1 MLTSTFFGHRDE
13 DYFPYGEK
21 IEAIVKS
28 LIEDCGCIQF
38 YSGYRGEFE
47 KYSAYIV
54 FRLKER
60 YPYIRNTMI
69 LSYPRQIHAA
79 FPALFDE
86 AVYLLEERK
95 VFPQYAIPRT
105 NQKLV
110 DLSNCIVSGGGNHN
124 SGEAFTACNYA
135 RKKGK
140 LIISIYE

>member
-13 DYFPYGEK
+13 DFFPYGEK

-47 KYSAYIV
+47 RFSAYIV
-54 FRLKER
+54 FRLKEK

-69 LSYPRQIHAA
+69 LSYSRQLNVF
-79 FPALFDE
+79 FPALFDDT
-86 AVYLLEERK
+86 VYLLGESK
-95 VFPQYAIPRT
+95 IPPQYAIPRT

-110 DLSNCIVSGGGNHN
+110 DLSNYIVSGVNHDSGG
-124 SGEAFTACNYA
+124 AFTACSYA

-140 LIISIYE
+140 LIINIYE

>member
-47 KYSAYIV
+47 KFSAYIV
-54 FRLKER
+54 FRLKEK

-69 LSYPRQIHAA
+69 LSYSRQLKVS
-79 FPALFDE
+79 FPALFDD
-86 AVYLLEERK
+86 AVYLLGESK
-95 VFPQYAIPRT
+95 VPPQYAILGLIR
-105 NQKLV
+105 NLW
-110 DLSNCIVSGGGNHN
+110 I
-124 SGEAFTACNYA
+124 Y
-135 RKKGK
+135 R
-140 LIISIYE
+140 IISFRESIMTVAEHLLLAAMREKKES